1 MPPTLHPEYIKAVN
15 GVVEILRTASTWNE
29 YYSVI
34 SFLKGGLHLI
44 RLGKRLKFISSSPP
58 PPPDFSRGELNEP
71 LPKYHPDVN
80 EILLNYAVTGANF
93 ERNDMTHSIIDP
105 LKVLKAA
112 VEILLFIKNYSAP
125 PSRLIS
131 S

>member
-44 RLGKRLKFISSSPP
+44 RLGKRLKLISSPP
-58 PPPDFSRGELNEP
+58 LP
-71 LPKYHPDVN
+71 LQTFPEGN
-80 EILLNYAVTGANF
+80 
-93 ERNDMTHSIIDP
+93 
-105 LKVLKAA
+105 
-112 VEILLFIKNYSAP
+112 
-125 PSRLIS
+125 
-131 S
+131 